1 MIINLHVIYENNV
14 IFFIAWHFKLLYY
27 ICTPAELHCI
37 ACCRSLQA
45 ASMRRRVGLITL
57 LGIVIVL
64 ASNISIEDV
73 ENVEKWTHM
82 TEAHHVVSSAGESET
97 HDKYSQSSKNNDRMK
112 KHSATSREP
121 SCSDKMG
128 CFLLS
133 WEPFSVCIYGTRIK
147 EVISTINT
155 SWYDYHPDYDAAKRN
170 PWRQNKES
178 T

>member
-1 MIINLHVIYENNV
+1 M
-14 IFFIAWHFKLLYY
+14 
-27 ICTPAELHCI
+27 
-37 ACCRSLQA
+37 
-45 ASMRRRVGLITL
+45 GLITL

-73 ENVEKWTHM
+73 ENDEKWTHM

-133 WEPFSVCIYGTRIK
+133 
-147 EVISTINT
+147 
-155 SWYDYHPDYDAAKRN
+155 
-170 PWRQNKES
+170 
-178 T
+178 

>member
-1 MIINLHVIYENNV
+1 MTFQITLLHLYTSRT
-14 IFFIAWHFKLLYY
+14 ALHRLLQ
-27 ICTPAELHCI
+27 IP
-37 ACCRSLQA
+37 
-45 ASMRRRVGLITL
+45 ASMWRRAGLITL
-57 LGIVIVL
+57 LGIAIVL
-64 ASNISIEDV
+64 FSNTSTEDV

-82 TEAHHVVSSAGESET
+82 TEAGESET

-112 KHSATSREP
+112 KHSATSREH

>member
-45 ASMRRRVGLITL
+45 ATMRRRVGLITL

-64 ASNISIEDV
+64 VSNISNEDV

-82 TEAHHVVSSAGESET
+82 TGAHHVASSAAESET
-97 HDKYSQSSKNNDRMK
+97 HERYSQSSKNNDGMK
-112 KHSATSREP
+112 KHSTTSREH

-128 CFLLS
+128 CFLLNWDS
-133 WEPFSVCIYGTRIK
+133 S
-147 EVISTINT
+147 S
-155 SWYDYHPDYDAAKRN
+155 
-170 PWRQNKES
+170 
-178 T
+178 